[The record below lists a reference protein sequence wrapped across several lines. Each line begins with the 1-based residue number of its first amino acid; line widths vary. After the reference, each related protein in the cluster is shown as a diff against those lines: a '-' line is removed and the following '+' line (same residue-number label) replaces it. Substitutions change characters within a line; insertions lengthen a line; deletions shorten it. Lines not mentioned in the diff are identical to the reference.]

1 MTEGETLEET
11 RDGTAR
17 GASHETGH
25 ETARRR
31 GPGRRAGLALIALY
45 QVVRADRPSPC
56 RYWPT
61 CSAYAAEAIEIHG
74 LWRGT
79 RLAVRRV
86 LRCRPFGPHGIDLV
100 PLKVDRGRRS

>member
-1 MTEGETLEET
+1 MSDEPTVQ
-11 RDGTAR
+11 RQ
-17 GASHETGH
+17 
-25 ETARRR
+25 R
-31 GPGRRAGLALIALY
+31 GPGRRLGLGLIALY
-45 QVVRADRPSPC
+45 QALRSDRPSPC

-79 RLAVRRV
+79 RLALRRV

-100 PLKVDRGRRS
+100 PLKVDRGRGS